1 MNKNFWLKGFQVKA
15 IIISLSL
22 ALPVVV
28 MSQTYSDRQVNSYT
42 SQVPTYSYSIADL
55 ANAMRWHW

>member
-1 MNKNFWLKGFQVKA
+1 MNKNFWLKSFQVKA
-15 IIISLSL
+15 IIISSL

-28 MSQTYSDRQVNSYT
+28 MAQTYSDRKANANPD
-42 SQVPTYSYSIADL
+42 VPAYSYSIADL

>member
-15 IIISLSL
+15 MIISLSL

-28 MSQTYSDRQVNSYT
+28 VAQTYSDRQVNSN
-42 SQVPTYSYSIADL
+42 PEIPAYSYSIADL
-55 ANAMRWHW
+55 ANAMRWH

>member
-15 IIISLSL
+15 IIVSLSL

-28 MSQTYSDRQVNSYT
+28 MAQNYSDRRVNAIPE
-42 SQVPTYSYSIADL
+42 VPAYSYSIADF
-55 ANAMRWHW
+55 ANAMRWH

>member
-1 MNKNFWLKGFQVKA
+1 MNKNFLLKGFQVKA

-28 MSQTYSDRQVNSYT
+28 MAQNFSDRQAKST
-42 SQVPTYSYSIADL
+42 PDVPTYSYSIADF

>member
-28 MSQTYSDRQVNSYT
+28 MAQNFSDRKAT
-42 SQVPTYSYSIADL
+42 ATPDVPAYSYSIADF

>member
-28 MSQTYSDRQVNSYT
+28 MAQNFSDRRVNAT
-42 SQVPTYSYSIADL
+42 PEVTAYSYSIADF
-55 ANAMRWHW
+55 AKVMRWHW

>member
-28 MSQTYSDRQVNSYT
+28 MAQTYSR
-42 SQVPTYSYSIADL
+42 PL
-55 ANAMRWHW
+55 AEPKTC

>member
-1 MNKNFWLKGFQVKA
+1 MNKNFWLKGFQIKA

-28 MSQTYSDRQVNSYT
+28 MAQTYSDRKAT
-42 SQVPTYSYSIADL
+42 ATPEVPAYSYSIADF
-55 ANAMRWHW
+55 ANAMRWH

>member
-22 ALPVVV
+22 ALPVVG
-28 MSQTYSDRQVNSYT
+28 MAQTYSDRRVNNT
-42 SQVPTYSYSIADL
+42 PEVPVYSYSIADF

>member
-28 MSQTYSDRQVNSYT
+28 MVETFSDRRVNAT
-42 SQVPTYSYSIADL
+42 PEVPAYSYSIADF

>member
-28 MSQTYSDRQVNSYT
+28 MAQTYSDRRVNAT
-42 SQVPTYSYSIADL
+42 SEVPAYSYSIADL
-55 ANAMRWHW
+55 PMRCAGIGN

>member
-1 MNKNFWLKGFQVKA
+1 MNKNFWLKSFQVKA
-15 IIISLSL
+15 IIISMSL

-28 MSQTYSDRQVNSYT
+28 MAQTYSDRQANST
-42 SQVPTYSYSIADL
+42 SEVPTYSYSIADL

>member
-15 IIISLSL
+15 IIISMSL

-28 MSQTYSDRQVNSYT
+28 MAQTYSDRQVNST
-42 SQVPTYSYSIADL
+42 PEVPTYSYSIADL

>member
-1 MNKNFWLKGFQVKA
+1 MNKNFWLKSFQVKA

-28 MSQTYSDRQVNSYT
+28 MAQNFSDRKAT
-42 SQVPTYSYSIADL
+42 ATRDVPTYSYSIADL

>member
-15 IIISLSL
+15 IIVSLSL

-28 MSQTYSDRQVNSYT
+28 MAQNYSDRQVNST
-42 SQVPTYSYSIADL
+42 SKVHAYSYSIADF
-55 ANAMRWHW
+55 AKVMRWRW

>member
-28 MSQTYSDRQVNSYT
+28 MAQTYSDRQANST
-42 SQVPTYSYSIADL
+42 PEVHTYSYSISDL

>member
-1 MNKNFWLKGFQVKA
+1 MNKNFWLKGFPVKA

-28 MSQTYSDRQVNSYT
+28 MAQNFSDRQANST
-42 SQVPTYSYSIADL
+42 SKVHAYSYSIADF
-55 ANAMRWHW
+55 AKAMRWHW

>member
-1 MNKNFWLKGFQVKA
+1 MNKDFWIKGFQVKA

-28 MSQTYSDRQVNSYT
+28 MAQNFSDRQANST
-42 SQVPTYSYSIADL
+42 PEVPAYSYSIADL

>member
-15 IIISLSL
+15 IIVSLSL

-28 MSQTYSDRQVNSYT
+28 MAQTYSDRKAT
-42 SQVPTYSYSIADL
+42 HTPELPAYSYSIADL

>member
-15 IIISLSL
+15 IVISLSL

-28 MSQTYSDRQVNSYT
+28 MAQTYSDRRVNST
-42 SQVPTYSYSIADL
+42 LEVPKYSYSIADF
-55 ANAMRWHW
+55 ANAMRWRW

>member
-1 MNKNFWLKGFQVKA
+1 MNKNFWLKSFQVKA

-28 MSQTYSDRQVNSYT
+28 MAQTYSDRRVNSYT
-42 SQVPTYSYSIADL
+42 PDVPAYSYSIADF
-55 ANAMRWHW
+55 ANAMHWHW